1 MIKLSIL
8 KQIVRDDLLHDK
20 IKSKTEIKQHTIS
33 QSFYRCI
40 VSGKPSG
47 KSHDKE
53 VVKIIAKHLNI
64 KNKDLYDN

>member
-1 MIKLSIL
+1 MKIEIL
-8 KQIVRDDLLHDK
+8 KQIVSDDLLHDK
-20 IKSKTEIKQHTIS
+20 IKLKTEIKQRTIS

-53 VVKIIAKHLNI
+53 VLRIIARHL
-64 KNKDLYDN
+64 KLKAKDLVEC

>member
-1 MIKLSIL
+1 MIKIEIL

-20 IKSKTEIKQHTIS
+20 IKLTTKIKQRTIS

-47 KSHDKE
+47 QSHDKE
-53 VVKIIAKHLNI
+53 VVKIIAKHLKI

>member
-1 MIKLSIL
+1 MKIEIL
-8 KQIVRDDLLHDK
+8 KQIVSDDLLHDK
-20 IKSKTEIKQHTIS
+20 IKLKTEIKQRTIS

-53 VVKIIAKHLNI
+53 VLRIIARHLKLRQKI
-64 KNKDLYDN
+64 W

>member
-53 VVKIIAKHLNI
+53 VINIIVKHLKI
-64 KNKDLYDN
+64 KKSDLYDN